1 VDEDIINLL
10 NLKEND
16 AVMEI
21 DETVYLDD
29 GTPCEVNIAIINT
42 RIFPCDRIRAAHKA
56 GSPCTISTALN
67 LPLEAR
73 CGQPCAS
80 FTPQRPKIS

>member
-29 GTPCEVNIAIINT
+29 GTPCGSILPSLT
-42 RIFPCDRIRAAHKA
+42 RGFSPATEFEPLIKRA
-56 GSPCTISTALN
+56 
-67 LPLEAR
+67 LPA
-73 CGQPCAS
+73 
-80 FTPQRPKIS
+80 